1 MKKVFAVL
9 LLIVVVIIGLEVNKV
24 IPSTLLPFII
34 TLHDAVK
41 SNPHVLLFVTNV
53 RNFIST
59 IDIQPFLNG
68 IDIFIMSTIDLIRS
82 IPWEKINIWYVL
94 GIIFI
99 IGVISEKFRVI
110 NNEIKFLKQKNV
122 KLQKEFLDNID
133 SQSSIKSLE
142 QSALKITN
150 MLSELKKTSD
160 LLRSTQLR
168 SKKLRRKPSLNPSD
182 NIEPDKPQ
190 NEKELETQD
199 RTNQFKD
206 DGLNINTSDEADS
219 VVQTDQKD
227 ELNSNILDDDISSLD
242 LARTYIESDENDKAT
257 NIIMN
262 IIKTGTEQE
271 KHEAR
276 LLYMQL
282 RK

>member
-9 LLIVVVIIGLEVNKV
+9 LLIVVVIIGLEVNKI
-24 IPSTLLPFII
+24 IPSMLLPFII
-34 TLHDAVK
+34 TLHDVVK
-41 SNPHVLLFVTNV
+41 SNPHVLLFVTNA

-68 IDIFIMSTIDLIRS
+68 IDIFIMSTIDFIRS

-122 KLQKEFLDNID
+122 KLQKEFLDNVD

-142 QSALKITN
+142 QSAIKITN

-190 NEKELETQD
+190 NEKEIETQD
-199 RTNQFKD
+199 KTNQFKD
-206 DGLNINTSDEADS
+206 DSLNINTSDEADS
-219 VVQTDQKD
+219 VAKTDEKD
-227 ELNSNILDDDISSLD
+227 ELNYNILDDDISSLD
-242 LARTYIESDENDKAT
+242 LARTYIESNENDKAT

-262 IIKTGTEQE
+262 VIKTGTEQE

>member
-9 LLIVVVIIGLEVNKV
+9 LLIVFVIIGLEVNKV

-41 SNPHVLLFVTNV
+41 SNPHVLLFVTNA

-68 IDIFIMSTIDLIRS
+68 IDIFIISTIDLIRS

-122 KLQKEFLDNID
+122 KLQKEFLDNVD

-142 QSALKITN
+142 QSAIKITN

-182 NIEPDKPQ
+182 NIELDKPQ
-190 NEKELETQD
+190 NEKEIETQYK
-199 RTNQFKD
+199 TNQFKD
-206 DGLNINTSDEADS
+206 DSLNINTSDEADS
-219 VVQTDQKD
+219 VAQTDEKD

-262 IIKTGTEQE
+262 VIKTGTEQE

>member
-41 SNPHVLLFVTNV
+41 SNPHVLHFVTNA

-68 IDIFIMSTIDLIRS
+68 IDIFIMSTIDFIRS

-99 IGVISEKFRVI
+99 IGFISEKFRVI

-122 KLQKEFLDNID
+122 KLQKEFLDNVD

-182 NIEPDKPQ
+182 NIELDKPQ

-199 RTNQFKD
+199 KTNQFKD

-219 VVQTDQKD
+219 VAQTDEKD

-242 LARTYIESDENDKAT
+242 LARTYIESNENDKAT

-262 IIKTGTEQE
+262 VIKTGTEQE

>member
-41 SNPHVLLFVTNV
+41 SNPHVLHFVTNA

-122 KLQKEFLDNID
+122 KLQKEFLDNVD

-182 NIEPDKPQ
+182 NIELDKPQ

-199 RTNQFKD
+199 KTNQFKD

-219 VVQTDQKD
+219 VAQTDEKD

-242 LARTYIESDENDKAT
+242 LAMTYIESDENDKAT

-262 IIKTGTEQE
+262 VIKTGTEQE

>member
-9 LLIVVVIIGLEVNKV
+9 LLIVIVIIGLEVNKV
-24 IPSTLLPFII
+24 VPSTLLPFIV

-41 SNPHVLLFVTNV
+41 SNPHVLLFVTNA

-122 KLQKEFLDNID
+122 KLQKEFLDNVD

-142 QSALKITN
+142 QSAIKITN
-150 MLSELKKTSD
+150 ILSELKKTSD

-182 NIEPDKPQ
+182 NLEPDKPQ
-190 NEKELETQD
+190 NEKEIETQYK
-199 RTNQFKD
+199 THQFKD
-206 DGLNINTSDEADS
+206 DDSNINTSDEADS
-219 VVQTDQKD
+219 VAPTDKKD
-227 ELNSNILDDDISSLD
+227 ELNSDILDDDISSLD

-262 IIKTGTEQE
+262 VIKTGTEQE

>member
-34 TLHDAVK
+34 TLHDVVK

-122 KLQKEFLDNID
+122 KLQKEFLDNVD

-142 QSALKITN
+142 QSAIKITN

-168 SKKLRRKPSLNPSD
+168 SKKLRRKPSLNLSD

-190 NEKELETQD
+190 NEKEIETQD
-199 RTNQFKD
+199 KTNQFKD
-206 DGLNINTSDEADS
+206 DSLNINTSDEADS

-262 IIKTGTEQE
+262 VIKTGTEQE

>member
-1 MKKVFAVL
+1 MKKVFTVL
-9 LLIVVVIIGLEVNKV
+9 LLIVVVIIGLEVNKI
-24 IPSTLLPFII
+24 IPSMLLPFII
-34 TLHDAVK
+34 TLHDVVK
-41 SNPHVLLFVTNV
+41 SNPHVLLFVTNA

-68 IDIFIMSTIDLIRS
+68 IDIFIMSTIDFIRS

-122 KLQKEFLDNID
+122 KLQKEFLDNVD

-142 QSALKITN
+142 QSAIKITN

-190 NEKELETQD
+190 SEKEIETQD
-199 RTNQFKD
+199 KTNQFKD
-206 DGLNINTSDEADS
+206 DSLNINTSDEADS
-219 VVQTDQKD
+219 VAQTDEKD
-227 ELNSNILDDDISSLD
+227 ELNYGILDDDISSLD
-242 LARTYIESDENDKAT
+242 LARTYIESNENDKAT

-262 IIKTGTEQE
+262 VIKTGTEQE

>member
-1 MKKVFAVL
+1 MKKVFTVL
-9 LLIVVVIIGLEVNKV
+9 LLIVVVIIGLEVNKI

-34 TLHDAVK
+34 TLHDVVK
-41 SNPHVLLFVTNV
+41 SNPHVLLFVTNA

-68 IDIFIMSTIDLIRS
+68 IDIFIMSTIDFIRS

-122 KLQKEFLDNID
+122 KLQKEFLDNVD

-142 QSALKITN
+142 QSAIKITN

-190 NEKELETQD
+190 SEKEIETQD
-199 RTNQFKD
+199 KTNQFKD
-206 DGLNINTSDEADS
+206 DSLNINTSDEADS
-219 VVQTDQKD
+219 VAQTDEKD
-227 ELNSNILDDDISSLD
+227 ELNYNILDDDISSLD
-242 LARTYIESDENDKAT
+242 LARTYIESNENDKAT

-262 IIKTGTEQE
+262 VIKTGTEQE

>member
-1 MKKVFAVL
+1 MKKVFTVL
-9 LLIVVVIIGLEVNKV
+9 LLIVVVIIGLEVNKI
-24 IPSTLLPFII
+24 IPSMLLPFII
-34 TLHDAVK
+34 TLHDVVK
-41 SNPHVLLFVTNV
+41 SNPHVLLFVTNA

-68 IDIFIMSTIDLIRS
+68 IDIFIMSTIDFIRS

-122 KLQKEFLDNID
+122 KLQKEFLDNVD

-142 QSALKITN
+142 QSAIKITN

-190 NEKELETQD
+190 SEKEIETQD
-199 RTNQFKD
+199 KTNQFKD
-206 DGLNINTSDEADS
+206 DSLNINTSDEADS
-219 VVQTDQKD
+219 VAQTDEKD
-227 ELNSNILDDDISSLD
+227 ELNYGVLDDDISSLD
-242 LARTYIESDENDKAT
+242 LARTYIESNENDKAT

-262 IIKTGTEQE
+262 VIKTGTEQE

>member
-1 MKKVFAVL
+1 MKKVFTVL
-9 LLIVVVIIGLEVNKV
+9 LLIVVVIIGLEVNKI
-24 IPSTLLPFII
+24 IPSMLLPFII
-34 TLHDAVK
+34 TLHDVVK
-41 SNPHVLLFVTNV
+41 SNPHVLLFVTNA

-68 IDIFIMSTIDLIRS
+68 IDMFIMSTIDLIRS

-99 IGVISEKFRVI
+99 VGVISEKFRVV

-122 KLQKEFLDNID
+122 KLQKEFLDNVD

-142 QSALKITN
+142 QSAIKITN

-190 NEKELETQD
+190 SEKEIETQD
-199 RTNQFKD
+199 KTNQFKD
-206 DGLNINTSDEADS
+206 DSLNINTSDEADS
-219 VVQTDQKD
+219 VAQTDEKD
-227 ELNSNILDDDISSLD
+227 ELNYGILDDDISSLD
-242 LARTYIESDENDKAT
+242 LARTYIESNENDKAT

-262 IIKTGTEQE
+262 VIKTGTEQE

>member
-1 MKKVFAVL
+1 MKKVLAVI

-24 IPSTLLPFII
+24 IPSTFLPLII

-41 SNPHVLLFVTNV
+41 SNPHVLLFVTNA

-99 IGVISEKFRVI
+99 VGVISEKFRVV

-122 KLQKEFLDNID
+122 KLQKEFLDNVD

-142 QSALKITN
+142 QSAIKITN

-168 SKKLRRKPSLNPSD
+168 SKKLRRKPSHNPYD
-182 NIEPDKPQ
+182 NIESDKPQ
-190 NEKELETQD
+190 NEKEIETQD
-199 RTNQFKD
+199 KTNKFKND
-206 DGLNINTSDEADS
+206 DLNINTSDEADS
-219 VVQTDQKD
+219 VAQTDEKD

-242 LARTYIESDENDKAT
+242 LARTYIESNENDKAT

-262 IIKTGTEQE
+262 VIKTGTEQE

>member
-9 LLIVVVIIGLEVNKV
+9 LLIVIVIIGLEVNKV
-24 IPSTLLPFII
+24 VPSTLLPFIV

-41 SNPHVLLFVTNV
+41 SNPHVLLFVTNA

-122 KLQKEFLDNID
+122 KLQKEFLDNVD

-142 QSALKITN
+142 QSAIKITN
-150 MLSELKKTSD
+150 ILSELKKTSD

-182 NIEPDKPQ
+182 NLEPDKPQ
-190 NEKELETQD
+190 NEKEIETQYK
-199 RTNQFKD
+199 THQFKD
-206 DGLNINTSDEADS
+206 DDSNINTSDEADS
-219 VVQTDQKD
+219 VAPTDKKD
-227 ELNSNILDDDISSLD
+227 ELNSDILDDDISSLD
-242 LARTYIESDENDKAT
+242 LARTYIESDKNDKAT

-262 IIKTGTEQE
+262 VIKTGTEQE

>member
-1 MKKVFAVL
+1 MKKVFTVL
-9 LLIVVVIIGLEVNKV
+9 LLIVVVIIGLEVNKI

-34 TLHDAVK
+34 TLHDVVK
-41 SNPHVLLFVTNV
+41 SNPHVLLFVTNA

-68 IDIFIMSTIDLIRS
+68 IDIFIMSTIDLIMS

-122 KLQKEFLDNID
+122 KLQKEFLDNVD

-142 QSALKITN
+142 QSAIKITN

-168 SKKLRRKPSLNPSD
+168 SKKLRRKPSLNLSD

-190 NEKELETQD
+190 NEKEIETQD
-199 RTNQFKD
+199 KTNQFKD
-206 DGLNINTSDEADS
+206 DSLNINTSDEADS
-219 VVQTDQKD
+219 VAQTDEKD
-227 ELNSNILDDDISSLD
+227 ELNYNILDDDISSLD
-242 LARTYIESDENDKAT
+242 LARTYIESNENDKAT

-262 IIKTGTEQE
+262 VIKTGTEQE

>member
-9 LLIVVVIIGLEVNKV
+9 LLIVVVIIGLEVNKI
-24 IPSTLLPFII
+24 IPSMLLPFII
-34 TLHDAVK
+34 TLHDVVK

-122 KLQKEFLDNID
+122 KLQKDFLDNID

-142 QSALKITN
+142 QSAIKITN

-262 IIKTGTEQE
+262 VIKTGTEQE

>member
-24 IPSTLLPFII
+24 IPSTFLPLII

-41 SNPHVLLFVTNV
+41 SNPHVLLFVTNA

-68 IDIFIMSTIDLIRS
+68 IDMFIMSTIDLIRS

-122 KLQKEFLDNID
+122 KLQKEFLDNVD

-142 QSALKITN
+142 QSAIKITN

-190 NEKELETQD
+190 SEKEIETQD
-199 RTNQFKD
+199 KTNQFKD
-206 DGLNINTSDEADS
+206 DSLNINTSDEADS
-219 VVQTDQKD
+219 VAQTDEKD
-227 ELNSNILDDDISSLD
+227 ELNYNILDDDISSLD
-242 LARTYIESDENDKAT
+242 LARTYIESNENDKAT

-262 IIKTGTEQE
+262 VIKTGTEQE

>member
-9 LLIVVVIIGLEVNKV
+9 LLIVVVIIGLEVNKI
-24 IPSTLLPFII
+24 IPSMLLPFII
-34 TLHDAVK
+34 TLHDVVK
-41 SNPHVLLFVTNV
+41 SNPYVLLFVTNA

-122 KLQKEFLDNID
+122 KLQKEFLDNVD

-142 QSALKITN
+142 QSAIKISN

-168 SKKLRRKPSLNPSD
+168 SKKLRRKPSLNLSD

-190 NEKELETQD
+190 NEKEIETQD
-199 RTNQFKD
+199 KTNQFKD
-206 DGLNINTSDEADS
+206 DSLNINTSDEADS
-219 VVQTDQKD
+219 VSQTDEKD
-227 ELNSNILDDDISSLD
+227 ELNYNILDDDISSLD
-242 LARTYIESDENDKAT
+242 LARTYIESNENDKAT

-262 IIKTGTEQE
+262 VIKTGTEQE

>member
-1 MKKVFAVL
+1 MKKVFTVL
-9 LLIVVVIIGLEVNKV
+9 LLIVVVIIGLEVNKI
-24 IPSTLLPFII
+24 IPSMLLPFII
-34 TLHDAVK
+34 TLHDVVK
-41 SNPHVLLFVTNV
+41 SNPHVLLFVTNA
-53 RNFIST
+53 RNFISA

-68 IDIFIMSTIDLIRS
+68 IDIFIMSTIDFIRS

-122 KLQKEFLDNID
+122 KLQKEFLDNVD

-142 QSALKITN
+142 QSAIKITN

-190 NEKELETQD
+190 SEKEIETQD
-199 RTNQFKD
+199 KINQFKD
-206 DGLNINTSDEADS
+206 DSLNINTSDEADS
-219 VVQTDQKD
+219 VAQTDEKD
-227 ELNSNILDDDISSLD
+227 ELNYGVLDDDISSLD
-242 LARTYIESDENDKAT
+242 LARTYIESNENDKAT

-262 IIKTGTEQE
+262 VIKTGTEQE

>member
-1 MKKVFAVL
+1 MKKVFTVL
-9 LLIVVVIIGLEVNKV
+9 LLIVVVIIGLEVNKI

-34 TLHDAVK
+34 TSHDVVK
-41 SNPHVLLFVTNV
+41 SNPHVLLFVTNA

-68 IDIFIMSTIDLIRS
+68 IDIFIMSTIDFIRS

-122 KLQKEFLDNID
+122 KLQKEFLDNVD

-142 QSALKITN
+142 QSAIKITN

-190 NEKELETQD
+190 SEKEIETQD
-199 RTNQFKD
+199 KTNQFKD
-206 DGLNINTSDEADS
+206 DSLNINTSDEADS
-219 VVQTDQKD
+219 VAQTDEKD
-227 ELNSNILDDDISSLD
+227 ELNYGILDDDISSLD
-242 LARTYIESDENDKAT
+242 LARTYIESNENDKAT

-262 IIKTGTEQE
+262 VIKTGTEQE

>member
-1 MKKVFAVL
+1 MKKVFTVL
-9 LLIVVVIIGLEVNKV
+9 LLIVVVIIGLEVNKI
-24 IPSTLLPFII
+24 IPSMLLPFII
-34 TLHDAVK
+34 TLHDVVK
-41 SNPHVLLFVTNV
+41 SNPHVLLFVTNA

-68 IDIFIMSTIDLIRS
+68 IDIFIMHTIDFIRS

-122 KLQKEFLDNID
+122 KLQKEFLDNVD

-142 QSALKITN
+142 QSAIKITN

-182 NIEPDKPQ
+182 NTEPDKPQ
-190 NEKELETQD
+190 NEKEIETQD
-199 RTNQFKD
+199 KTNQFKD
-206 DGLNINTSDEADS
+206 DSLNINTSDEADS
-219 VVQTDQKD
+219 VAQTDEKD
-227 ELNSNILDDDISSLD
+227 ELNYNILDDDISSLD
-242 LARTYIESDENDKAT
+242 LARTYIESNENDKAT

-262 IIKTGTEQE
+262 VIKTGTEQE

>member
-1 MKKVFAVL
+1 MKKVFTVL
-9 LLIVVVIIGLEVNKV
+9 LLIVVVIIGLEVNKI

-41 SNPHVLLFVTNV
+41 SNPHVLLFVTNA

-68 IDIFIMSTIDLIRS
+68 IDIFIISTIDLIRS

-122 KLQKEFLDNID
+122 KLQKEFLDNVD

-142 QSALKITN
+142 QSAIKITN

-190 NEKELETQD
+190 SEKEIETQD
-199 RTNQFKD
+199 KTNQFKD
-206 DGLNINTSDEADS
+206 DSLNINTSDEADS
-219 VVQTDQKD
+219 VTQTDEKD
-227 ELNSNILDDDISSLD
+227 ELNYGILDDDISSLD
-242 LARTYIESDENDKAT
+242 LARTYIESNENDKAT

-262 IIKTGTEQE
+262 VIKTGTEQE

>member
-9 LLIVVVIIGLEVNKV
+9 LLIVVVIIGLEVNKI

-34 TLHDAVK
+34 TLHDVVK

-122 KLQKEFLDNID
+122 KLQKDFLDNID

-142 QSALKITN
+142 QSAIKITN

-262 IIKTGTEQE
+262 VIKTGTEQE

>member
-9 LLIVVVIIGLEVNKV
+9 LLIVVVIIGLEVNKI
-24 IPSTLLPFII
+24 IPSMLLPFII
-34 TLHDAVK
+34 TLHDVVK
-41 SNPHVLLFVTNV
+41 SNPHVLLFVTNA

-68 IDIFIMSTIDLIRS
+68 IDIFIMSTIDFIRS

-122 KLQKEFLDNID
+122 KLQKEFLDNVD

-142 QSALKITN
+142 QSAIKITN

-190 NEKELETQD
+190 SEKEIETQD
-199 RTNQFKD
+199 KTNQFKD
-206 DGLNINTSDEADS
+206 DSLNINTSDEADS
-219 VVQTDQKD
+219 VAQTDEKD
-227 ELNSNILDDDISSLD
+227 ELNYGILDDDISSLD
-242 LARTYIESDENDKAT
+242 LARTYIESNENDKAT

-262 IIKTGTEQE
+262 VIKTGTEQE